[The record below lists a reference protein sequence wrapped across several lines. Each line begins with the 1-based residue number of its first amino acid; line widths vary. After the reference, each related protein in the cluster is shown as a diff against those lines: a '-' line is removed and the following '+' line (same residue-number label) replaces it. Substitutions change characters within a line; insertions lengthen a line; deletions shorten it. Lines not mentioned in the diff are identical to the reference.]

1 MPGTLP
7 NAPRLAISLGI
18 AVAAAAG
25 LALAPLST
33 VEGGLTPEAHR
44 LASVLAAVVVLWVS
58 ESLPLPVTALA
69 GVAACVVTGVGP
81 AKDVFRPFAQP
92 LIFLF
97 IGSFMLAEAIRVH
110 GLDRRLAYAVLAQP
124 WVGEHPKRIMAAV
137 ALVCGVTSGVISNT
151 ATTAMM
157 FAIVSGILAAI
168 EQADQGEGGRRLNPR
183 FATGLLLVVAFA
195 SSIGGLATP
204 IGTPPNLIG
213 LAFIEK
219 QLAIDISFFSWCLLG
234 VPLTLTML
242 LVVVVV
248 GTSLFPA
255 GVSRLEGVTAYVHA
269 QRKTLGRWTTGQRSA
284 AAAFALTV
292 SLWVAPGVLALVVG
306 KEHPA
311 TALLASRVPE
321 GVAALL
327 GAIAL
332 FILPGGNGTRVLS
345 WEQAAKIDWGVI
357 LLYGGGMALGEL
369 SFTTGLADGL
379 GRSITGLIPEGGG
392 ITLIAAAALV
402 AAITSEFTSN
412 TASANV
418 VVPVGLAL
426 ATAVGADPLPAA
438 LAATFAASLGFMMPV
453 STPCNAIVYGSG
465 RVPLADMVRAGAI
478 LDLAGVA
485 CVTIGMLAVGRL
497 WTP

>member
-1 MPGTLP
+1 M
-7 NAPRLAISLGI
+7 
-18 AVAAAAG
+18 
-25 LALAPLST
+25 
-33 VEGGLTPEAHR
+33 
-44 LASVLAAVVVLWVS
+44 
-58 ESLPLPVTALA
+58 
-69 GVAACVVTGVGP
+69 
-81 AKDVFRPFAQP
+81 
-92 LIFLF
+92 
-97 IGSFMLAEAIRVH
+97 
-110 GLDRRLAYAVLAQP
+110 
-124 WVGEHPKRIMAAV
+124 
-137 ALVCGVTSGVISNT
+137 
-151 ATTAMM
+151 
-157 FAIVSGILAAI
+157 
-168 EQADQGEGGRRLNPR
+168 
-183 FATGLLLVVAFA
+183 
-195 SSIGGLATP
+195 
-204 IGTPPNLIG
+204 
-213 LAFIEK
+213 
-219 QLAIDISFFSWCLLG
+219 
-234 VPLTLTML
+234 
-242 LVVVVV
+242 
-248 GTSLFPA
+248 
-255 GVSRLEGVTAYVHA
+255 TAYVHA

-284 AAAFALTV
+284 AAAFGLTV

-412 TASANV
+412 TASANM

-478 LDLAGVA
+478 LDLAGAA

>member
-1 MPGTLP
+1 
-7 NAPRLAISLGI
+7 
-18 AVAAAAG
+18 
-25 LALAPLST
+25 
-33 VEGGLTPEAHR
+33 
-44 LASVLAAVVVLWVS
+44 
-58 ESLPLPVTALA
+58 
-69 GVAACVVTGVGP
+69 
-81 AKDVFRPFAQP
+81 
-92 LIFLF
+92 
-97 IGSFMLAEAIRVH
+97 
-110 GLDRRLAYAVLAQP
+110 
-124 WVGEHPKRIMAAV
+124 
-137 ALVCGVTSGVISNT
+137 
-151 ATTAMM
+151 
-157 FAIVSGILAAI
+157 
-168 EQADQGEGGRRLNPR
+168 
-183 FATGLLLVVAFA
+183 
-195 SSIGGLATP
+195 
-204 IGTPPNLIG
+204 
-213 LAFIEK
+213 
-219 QLAIDISFFSWCLLG
+219 
-234 VPLTLTML
+234 ML

>member
-1 MPGTLP
+1 LADSLP
-7 NAPRLAISLGI
+7 NATRLAISLGI
-18 AVAAAAG
+18 AVAAAVG
-25 LALAPLST
+25 VWIAPLS
-33 VEGGLTPEAHR
+33 VGEAGLSVEAHR

-58 ESLPLPVTALA
+58 ETLPLPVTALA
-69 GVAACVVTGVGP
+69 GVSACVITGVGP
-81 AKDVFRPFAQP
+81 ARDVFRPFAQP

-110 GLDRRLAYAVLAQP
+110 GLDKRLAYAVLAQP
-124 WVGEHPKRIMAAV
+124 WVGEQPKRIMAAV
-137 ALVCGVTSGVISNT
+137 AIVCGITSGVISNT

-168 EQADQGEGGRRLNPR
+168 EQAHQGESGRQLNPR

-234 VPLTLTML
+234 VPLTVAML
-242 LVVVVV
+242 GVVVVV
-248 GTSLFPA
+248 AASLFPA
-255 GVSRLEGVTAYVHA
+255 GVSRLEGVTAYVHT
-269 QRKTLGRWTTGQRSA
+269 QRQTLGRWTTGQRSA
-284 AAAFALTV
+284 AVAFALTV
-292 SLWVAPGVLALVVG
+292 SLWVAPGVLALLVG
-306 KEHPA
+306 KDHPLCQ
-311 TALLASRVPE
+311 TLSSHVPE

-412 TASANV
+412 TASANM

-465 RVPLADMVRAGAI
+465 RVPLRDMVRAGAV
-478 LDLAGVA
+478 LDVAGA
-485 CVTIGMLAVGRL
+485 TCVTIGMLSVGRI